1 MAYMRWFQYL
11 LVVGTIAALASGH
24 AAAQVQ
30 GDPADANRVTIY
42 VSDFELFSSAT
53 GRPAPET
60 NTADGT
66 AHNRNREPI
75 YQNTEP
81 TTVQARRMMDAFA
94 NTLVELLQKKG
105 YPASRST
112 GNPGT
117 SGLQLRGVFAE
128 ADEKNRIRRAILG
141 GGSTN
146 PKFILYVATFNLA
159 HQDQPLYVPA
169 PVQSPDSHFGPVIT
183 MNAYVPMVKF
193 DVDKAPVGEDV
204 RKICQEI
211 VDQLTTLLVTNPNA
225 VPK

>member
-1 MAYMRWFQYL
+1 
-11 LVVGTIAALASGH
+11 LASGN

-30 GDPADANRVTIY
+30 GDPADAKRVTIY

-53 GRPAPET
+53 GRPAPKT
-60 NTADGT
+60 NAADGT
-66 AHNRNREPI
+66 AQKRNGEPI
-75 YQNTEP
+75 YQDTEP

-94 NTLVELLQKKG
+94 NTLVELLHKNG

-117 SGLQLRGVFAE
+117 NGVQLRGVFAE

-141 GGSTN
+141 EGSTN

-169 PVQSPDSHFGPVIT
+169 PEQSPDSHYGPVIT

-193 DVDKAPVGEDV
+193 EVDKAPVGEDV
-204 RKICQEI
+204 RKICREI